1 MPLPVVLVPG
11 LNCSLRLYAP
21 QLPTLWQF
29 GPVVVAD
36 HRSDERIADI
46 AERILADAPP
56 RFALVG
62 LSMGGYIAF
71 EILRRASARVAGLA
85 LLDTSARPESPEQT
99 IRRKAQI
106 DMARGGRFDEIVEQM
121 YAVLSRSAGLGDAR
135 MQELIRTMAAE
146 TGPDAFIRQQT
157 AIMGRADSRPTL
169 STLRC
174 PTLVVVGDED
184 KLTPPELAV
193 EIAQGIPDARLE
205 VVAECG
211 HLSTLDQPER
221 VTTILASWMRTLT

>member
-1 MPLPVVLVPG
+1 MSLPVVLVPG
-11 LNCSLRLYAP
+11 LNCSLRLFEP
-21 QLPTLWQF
+21 QLPALWRI

-36 HRSDERIADI
+36 HRSDDSISAIAR
-46 AERILADAPP
+46 RILADAPP
-56 RFALVG
+56 RFALLG

-71 EILRRASARVAGLA
+71 EIMRQAPSCVAGLA

-99 IRRKAQI
+99 VRRKAQI
-106 DMARGGRFDEIVEQM
+106 DMARSGRFDEISEQM
-121 YAVLSRSAGLGDAR
+121 YAVLSRPAGQGDAR
-135 MQELIRTMAAE
+135 MQQIIRAMAVD

-174 PTLVVVGDED
+174 PTLVVVGDDD
-184 KLTPPELAV
+184 KLTPPELAD
-193 EIAQGIPDARLE
+193 EIAQGIPGARLE
-205 VVAECG
+205 VVAQCG

-221 VTTILASWMRTLT
+221 VTALLDSWLRTLP

>member
-1 MPLPVVLVPG
+1 MSLPVVLLPG
-11 LNCSLRLYAP
+11 LNCSLRLYEP
-21 QLPTLWQF
+21 QLPALWHI
-29 GPVVVAD
+29 GSVIVAD
-36 HRSDERIADI
+36 HRSDDSIAGI
-46 AERILADAPP
+46 ARRVLADAPP
-56 RFALVG
+56 RFVLLG

-71 EILRRASARVAGLA
+71 EIMRQAPSRIAGLA
-85 LLDTSARPESPEQT
+85 LLDTSAGPETSEQT
-99 IRRKAQI
+99 IRRQAQI
-106 DMARGGRFDEIVEQM
+106 DMARSGRFDEISEQM
-121 YAVLSRSAGLGDAR
+121 FAVLSRPAGLGDAR
-135 MQELIRTMAAE
+135 IRQVIRAMAAD
-146 TGPDAFIRQQT
+146 TGPAAFIRQQT

-184 KLTPPELAV
+184 KLTPPDLAV

-221 VTTILASWMRTLT
+221 VTKILGSWMRTLT

>member
-1 MPLPVVLVPG
+1 MSLPVVLLPG
-11 LNCSLRLYAP
+11 LNCSLRLYEP
-21 QLPTLWQF
+21 QLPALWQT
-29 GPVVVAD
+29 GSVIVAD
-36 HRSDERIADI
+36 HRSDDSIAGI
-46 AERILADAPP
+46 ARRVLADAPP

-71 EILRRASARVAGLA
+71 EVLRQAAARIAGLA
-85 LLDTSARPESPEQT
+85 LLDTSARPETPEQT
-99 IRRKAQI
+99 LRRQAQI
-106 DMARGGRFDEIVEQM
+106 DMARSGRFDEISEQM
-121 YAVLSRSAGLGDAR
+121 YAVLSRPAGLGDAR
-135 MQELIRTMAAE
+135 LRQVIRAMAAD
-146 TGPDAFIRQQT
+146 TGPAAFIRQQT

-221 VTTILASWMRTLT
+221 VTTILDTWLRTLI

>member
-1 MPLPVVLVPG
+1 MSLPVVLVPG
-11 LNCSLRLYAP
+11 LNCSLRLFEP
-21 QLPTLWQF
+21 QLPALWRI

-36 HRSDERIADI
+36 HRSDDSISAIAR
-46 AERILADAPP
+46 RILADAPP
-56 RFALVG
+56 RFSLLG

-71 EILRRASARVAGLA
+71 EIMRQAPSRVAGLA

-99 IRRKAQI
+99 VRRNAQI
-106 DMARGGRFDEIVEQM
+106 DMARSGRFDEISEQM
-121 YAVLSRSAGLGDAR
+121 YAVLSRPAGQGDAR
-135 MQELIRTMAAE
+135 MQHIIRAMAVD

-174 PTLVVVGDED
+174 PTLVVVGDDD
-184 KLTPPELAV
+184 KLTPPELAD
-193 EIAQGIPDARLE
+193 EIAQGISGARLE
-205 VVAECG
+205 VVAQCG

-221 VTTILASWMRTLT
+221 VTALLDSWLRTLP

>member
-1 MPLPVVLVPG
+1 LP
-11 LNCSLRLYAP
+11 A
-21 QLPTLWQF
+21 LWHI
-29 GPVVVAD
+29 GSVIVAD
-36 HRSDERIADI
+36 HRSDDSIAGI
-46 AERILADAPP
+46 ARRVLADAPP
-56 RFALVG
+56 RFVLLG

-71 EILRRASARVAGLA
+71 EIMRQAPSRIAGLA
-85 LLDTSARPESPEQT
+85 LLDTSARPETSEQT
-99 IRRKAQI
+99 IRRQAQI
-106 DMARGGRFDEIVEQM
+106 DMARSGRFDEISEQM
-121 YAVLSRSAGLGDAR
+121 FAVLSRPAGLGDAR
-135 MQELIRTMAAE
+135 IRQVIRAMAAD
-146 TGPDAFIRQQT
+146 TGPAAFIRQQT

-184 KLTPPELAV
+184 KLTPPDLAV

-221 VTTILASWMRTLT
+221 VTKILGSWMRTLT

>member
-1 MPLPVVLVPG
+1 MSLPVVLLPG
-11 LNCSLRLYAP
+11 LNCSLRLYEP
-21 QLPTLWQF
+21 QLPALWQI
-29 GPVVVAD
+29 GSVIVAD
-36 HRSDERIADI
+36 HRSDDSIAGI
-46 AERILADAPP
+46 ARRVLADAPP
-56 RFALVG
+56 RFVLLG

-71 EILRRASARVAGLA
+71 EIMRQAPSRIAGLA
-85 LLDTSARPESPEQT
+85 LLDTSARPETSEQT
-99 IRRKAQI
+99 IRRQAQI
-106 DMARGGRFDEIVEQM
+106 DMARSGRFDEISEQM
-121 YAVLSRSAGLGDAR
+121 FAVLSRPAGLGDAR
-135 MQELIRTMAAE
+135 IRQVIRAMAAD
-146 TGPDAFIRQQT
+146 TGPAAFIRQQT

-184 KLTPPELAV
+184 KLTPPDLAV

-221 VTTILASWMRTLT
+221 VTKILGSWMRTLT

>member
-1 MPLPVVLVPG
+1 LP
-11 LNCSLRLYAP
+11 A
-21 QLPTLWQF
+21 LWHI
-29 GPVVVAD
+29 GSVIVAD
-36 HRSDERIADI
+36 HRSDDSIAGI
-46 AERILADAPP
+46 ARRVLADAPP
-56 RFALVG
+56 RFVLLG

-71 EILRRASARVAGLA
+71 EIMRQAPSRIAGLA
-85 LLDTSARPESPEQT
+85 LLDTSARPETPEQT
-99 IRRKAQI
+99 IRRQAQI
-106 DMARGGRFDEIVEQM
+106 DMARSGRFDEISEQM
-121 YAVLSRSAGLGDAR
+121 FAVLSRPAGLGDAR
-135 MQELIRTMAAE
+135 IRQVIRAMAAD
-146 TGPDAFIRQQT
+146 TGPAAFIRQQT

-184 KLTPPELAV
+184 KLTPPDLAV

-221 VTTILASWMRTLT
+221 VTKILGSWMRTLT